1 MIEKAQYGDFNRFSV
16 SIGLILLAL
25 GVLLPYLY
33 MKESFDLLIKKD
45 DLTLLT
51 PIAQEIINS
60 RQGYIQKLVLAIPFL
75 SIGSV
80 LAGITLLI
88 IGIKNWRKRQVVEDN
103 KLVSELN
110 KTIAEEAKLKAEES
124 KIRKEGEKLS
134 QPEIVENKRREIEKS
149 EPSLSTSEKNLS
161 VLNYLLVEA
170 MIAEK
175 FKQEYSD
182 RYNVHSNYKINNQK
196 FDIILE
202 RINNNTEGINLNKD
216 AIVEVKYVRKID
228 KRLVRDT
235 FQKIGNALKAYP
247 KAITNPIIIFVS
259 NDVDENTNKE
269 ELLSSI
275 ISEWSEKTISK
286 WIVRF
291 VNVEDL
297 PTIKLKD
304 IINI

>member
-16 SIGLILLAL
+16 SIGLIFIAL

-33 MKESFDLLIKKD
+33 MKESFDLLIKND
-45 DLTLLT
+45 DLTSLT

-60 RQGYIQKLVLAIPFL
+60 RQGYIQKLVAAIPYI
-75 SIGSV
+75 SIGSI
-80 LAGITLLI
+80 LTGIILTI

-103 KLVSELN
+103 KLLSELN

-134 QPEIVENKRREIEKS
+134 QTEVIENKRKEIEKS
-149 EPSLSTSEKNLS
+149 EPTLSIAEKNLS
-161 VLNYLLVEA
+161 ISNYLLVEA

-182 RYNVHSNYKINNQK
+182 KYNVHSNYKINHQE

-202 RINNNTEGINLNKD
+202 RINNSTEGINLHKD
-216 AIVEVKYVRKID
+216 AIVEVKYVKKID

-275 ISEWSEKTISK
+275 ISEWSEKSISK

-291 VNVEDL
+291 INVEDL
-297 PTIKLKD
+297 PELKLKD